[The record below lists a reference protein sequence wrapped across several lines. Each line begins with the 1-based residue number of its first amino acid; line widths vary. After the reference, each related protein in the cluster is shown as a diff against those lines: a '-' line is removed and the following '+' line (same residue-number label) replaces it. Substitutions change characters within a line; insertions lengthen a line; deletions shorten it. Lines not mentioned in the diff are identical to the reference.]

1 MPATSGDHVG
11 YFPSI
16 FSLKNCVKFHAPM
29 KALGETVV
37 AVQWGPWREVGMAA
51 TKGTV
56 SWHRQIVGA
65 RNLSKILF

>member
-1 MPATSGDHVG
+1 
-11 YFPSI
+11 
-16 FSLKNCVKFHAPM
+16 M

-56 SWHRQIVGA
+56 SWHQTDCWGQESEQD
-65 RNLSKILF
+65 LLLMHFLPKKSDEDSF